1 MYLWIVVGISP
12 IKTYA
17 LLYVSV
23 YFFLANYVYEAVLFI
38 IFFFNSILQVKNSS
52 LKLMQTVCEKLY
64 IPTRTAPLY
73 PFGQPAAAVEEA
85 KAVAP
90 AEGEEAVT
98 TGNMLD
104 EAQVGFIF

>member
-1 MYLWIVVGISP
+1 
-12 IKTYA
+12 
-17 LLYVSV
+17 
-23 YFFLANYVYEAVLFI
+23 
-38 IFFFNSILQVKNSS
+38 
-52 LKLMQTVCEKLY
+52 MQTVCEKLY

-104 EAQVGFIF
+104 EAQVSFIFYYFLYSFNRSTLVRRSNFWVLQIPLSLTLNFSCTISFSTHCCFNLCFTGQCY